1 MSRNDQQSRRNI
13 SRRLCSLM
21 LGASLLGAQTS
32 TQDTPATRSAPAA
45 EAAEV
50 KRVIGPDDA
59 VTIDALNVEEISK
72 TWRVSA
78 AGDISLPMIGR
89 VHAAGLTVDQV
100 EDEIDSRLD
109 QFVRKP
115 QVTVY
120 ISEFRGHPATVSG
133 AVERPGIVQLQ
144 GTTTLFEVLVQAGGP
159 KEPGTTVT
167 LTRSRDNGIINYP
180 GAKISGDSAYSV
192 VELPLKEVLQRDTPA
207 ANLPIQAYDVVT
219 VSKDE
224 KLKRLVFVAGEVNRP
239 GAIEL
244 VTQNKV
250 SFSQAVAMAGGFTKE
265 AAPGRTIVRHVDP
278 NGAEIGAMQVNGKK
292 ILAGNEKDV
301 PLKDGDIVIVPANRL
316 APYLQT
322 MTSTA
327 ITSSVYILGRF

>member
-1 MSRNDQQSRRNI
+1 MSPKLRKAHES
-13 SRRLCSLM
+13 M
-21 LGASLLGAQTS
+21 GARFCCVVLIANLLGAQPGDQTA
-32 TQDTPATRSAPAA
+32 ATKTAAPNPT
-45 EAAEV
+45 ELS
-50 KRVIGPDDA
+50 RVIGPDDA

-72 TWRVSA
+72 TWRISA

-89 VHAAGLTVDQV
+89 VHAAGLTVDQL
-100 EDEIDSRLD
+100 EREIDSRLD

-144 GTTTLFEVLVQAGGP
+144 GPATLFEVLLQAGGP
-159 KEPGTTVT
+159 KEAGTTLTV
-167 LTRSRDNGIINYP
+167 TRSRDNGIINYP
-180 GAKISGDSAYSV
+180 GTKISPESGYSV
-192 VELPLKEVLQRDTPA
+192 IELPLKEVLQRDTPV
-207 ANLPIQAYDVVT
+207 Y
-219 VSKDE
+219 
-224 KLKRLVFVAGEVNRP
+224 VAGEVNRP

-244 VTQNKV
+244 ITQNKV

-265 AAPGRTIVRHVDP
+265 AAAGRTIVRHVDM
-278 NGAEIGAMQVNGKK
+278 NGAETGSAQVNAKR
-292 ILAGNEKDV
+292 ILAGHEKDI
-301 PLKDGDIVIVPANRL
+301 PLKDGDIVIVPSSRL

>member
-1 MSRNDQQSRRNI
+1 MGPKLRKTHET
-13 SRRLCSLM
+13 M
-21 LGASLLGAQTS
+21 GARFCCVVLIANLLGAQPGDQTAS
-32 TQDTPATRSAPAA
+32 TKSAAPSPM
-45 EAAEV
+45 ELS
-50 KRVIGPDDA
+50 RVIGPDDA

-72 TWRVSA
+72 TWRISA

-89 VHAAGLTVDQV
+89 VHAAGLTVDQL
-100 EDEIDSRLD
+100 EQEIDSRLD

-144 GTTTLFEVLVQAGGP
+144 GPATLFEVLLQAGGP
-159 KEPGTTVT
+159 KEAGTTLTV
-167 LTRSRDNGIINYP
+167 TRSRDNGIINYP
-180 GAKISGDSAYSV
+180 GTKISPESGYSV
-192 VELPLKEVLQRDTPA
+192 IELPLKEVLQRDTAA
-207 ANLPIQAYDVVT
+207 ANLPVFAYDVVT
-219 VSKDE
+219 VAKDE
-224 KLKRLVFVAGEVNRP
+224 KIRRLVFVAGEVNRP

-265 AAPGRTIVRHVDP
+265 AAAGRTIIRHVDQ
-278 NGAEIGAMQVNGKK
+278 NGAETGAAQVNAKR
-292 ILAGNEKDV
+292 ILAGHEKDL
-301 PLKDGDIVIVPANRL
+301 PLRDGDIVIVPSSRL